1 MEIHVRS
8 HESSPVVLSSDEDWE
23 YKPQSTSSRSSSR
36 RGSNHSQDSK
46 KSTQVISQS
55 QTQIIPDSCDLK
67 PQKAEVAS
75 RPRGS
80 RSRTQ
85 KSSTQSSIKSFFQK

>member
-1 MEIHVRS
+1 M
-8 HESSPVVLSSDEDWE
+8 LSSDEDWE
-23 YKPQSTSSRSSSR
+23 YQPQSTSSRSISR
-36 RGSNHSQDSK
+36 RGSQSQDSK

-55 QTQIIPDSCDLK
+55 QTQIIQDSCDLK

-75 RPRGS
+75 RSGVRRTG
-80 RSRTQ
+80 RTQ

>member
-23 YKPQSTSSRSSSR
+23 YKPQSTSSRSNSR
-36 RGSNHSQDSK
+36 RGSQSQDSK